1 MSYDKW
7 CRSFCR
13 RHCEKS
19 LSLVCSLVME
29 VEREERQ
36 SLMAETREEKNS
48 VANVGEPVRAL
59 PKHEQGTTATT
70 LLMDPCPED
79 QRINYSMASFRL
91 LTASSSGMWQYH

>member
-48 VANVGEPVRAL
+48 VANVGEPVGNDFAGASEIL
-59 PKHEQGTTATT
+59 LGACTA
-70 LLMDPCPED
+70 
-79 QRINYSMASFRL
+79 QA
-91 LTASSSGMWQYH
+91 